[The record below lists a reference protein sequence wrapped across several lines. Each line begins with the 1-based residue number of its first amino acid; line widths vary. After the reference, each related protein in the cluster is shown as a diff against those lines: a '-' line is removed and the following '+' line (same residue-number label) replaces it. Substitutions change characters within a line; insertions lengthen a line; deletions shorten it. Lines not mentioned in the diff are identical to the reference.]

1 MNSICHVTALTSGY
15 DDVIEPEE
23 GGENVTHVLFS
34 DTPQHQ
40 RFSRWRWRPLPLFS
54 LNNKRRTMFVKSN
67 LPRLLPGFD
76 VYVWTDARIQFTT
89 PVREVVDK
97 YLVEDLDLVTF
108 RHPRNR
114 SMKDEL
120 REIARNGV
128 LPVSDL
134 INFYKRLSPIERK
147 WPIASENNVFIARNS
162 LRFQDMCRHWHRRI
176 EEAPPRDQL
185 SFDLA
190 CADVGLVYEWFDR
203 GVTDAES
210 ADFVSKGRHQRAI
223 GASRRVDDDLKLV
236 VRENR
241 SVDNVAGEQATNSEV
256 ASPNISV
263 VVPVH
268 NAGDSLTSLLESLG
282 ESGFPGEV
290 VLLENGSSD
299 HAPKVCDLFG
309 ASHENGPVEVFKAGR
324 PLGFAGAC
332 NKGASIAQG
341 DLVVFLNS
349 DTLVFGEWW
358 KKVAGA
364 MGAANLSVVGA
375 VGNVAGDLSVGR
387 SGNRLL
393 IECGLDEKVIGKGF
407 SDFCASWS
415 TNVPVQPS
423 RSTSGHAFCVDK
435 SAFDSVGGFD
445 EQAFPVGYGEEVDL
459 FIRISR
465 SAGLVAFLPSW
476 FVYHLGGGT
485 FTAEQ
490 TNVHKK
496 AGRRVLAKRYGEGF
510 IERLSNDLRNNPFR
524 QTLSYDLDLYAD
536 VVHNELM
543 RSTGEDPAARH

>member
-1 MNSICHVTALTSGY
+1 
-15 DDVIEPEE
+15 
-23 GGENVTHVLFS
+23 
-34 DTPQHQ
+34 
-40 RFSRWRWRPLPLFS
+40 
-54 LNNKRRTMFVKSN
+54 MFVKSN

-89 PVREVVDK
+89 PINQVVDK

-108 RHPRNR
+108 CHPRNR

-134 INFYKRLSPIERK
+134 MTFYKRLSPLERN

-162 LRFQDMCRHWHRRI
+162 ARFQDMCRHWHRRI

-185 SFDLA
+185 SFDLS

-203 GVTDAES
+203 GETDAES
-210 ADFVSKGRHQRAI
+210 ADFVSKDRHQRAI

-241 SVDNVAGEQATNSEV
+241 SSIKVTDVTTTACEV
-256 ASPNISV
+256 ASPSISV

-268 NAGDSLTSLLESLG
+268 NAGDSLSSLLESLR
-282 ESGFPGEV
+282 ESGFAGEV
-290 VLLENGSSD
+290 VLLENGSTD
-299 HAPKVCDLFG
+299 HAPKVCDLFR
-309 ASHENGPVEVFKAGR
+309 ASHQNGPVEVFKAGR

-341 DLVVFLNS
+341 DHVVFLNS

-358 KKVAGA
+358 KKVATA
-364 MGAANLSVVGA
+364 MSEANFSVVGA

-393 IECGLDEKVIGKGF
+393 IEDGLDEKVIGKGF
-407 SDFCASWS
+407 SEFCENWAS
-415 TNVPVQPS
+415 NVPVQPS

-435 SAFDSVGGFD
+435 SAFDLVGGFD

-465 SAGLVAFLPSW
+465 NAGLVGFLPSW

-496 AGRRVLAKRYGEGF
+496 TGRRMLVKRYGEWF

-536 VVHNELM
+536 VVHNELA
-543 RSTGEDPAARH
+543 RSGGEESAE